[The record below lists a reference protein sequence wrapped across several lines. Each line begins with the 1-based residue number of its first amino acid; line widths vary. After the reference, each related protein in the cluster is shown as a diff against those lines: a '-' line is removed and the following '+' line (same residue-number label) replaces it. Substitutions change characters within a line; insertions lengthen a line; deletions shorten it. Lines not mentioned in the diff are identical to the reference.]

1 MQAANVILNFPD
13 VIITKV
19 RNNGGEVYFNP
30 LTK

>member
-1 MQAANVILNFPD
+1 MQAANVILNFPE

-19 RNNGGEVYFNP
+19 KDNGGVYFNP